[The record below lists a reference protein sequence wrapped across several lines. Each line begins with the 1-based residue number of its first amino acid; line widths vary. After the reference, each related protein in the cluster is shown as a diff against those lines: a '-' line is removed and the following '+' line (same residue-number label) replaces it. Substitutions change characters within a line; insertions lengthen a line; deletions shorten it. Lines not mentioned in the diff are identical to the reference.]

1 MGKLANRLYYDF
13 KLEECGYDF
22 MGYTFDEKRE
32 LSYHHIQPRQY
43 GGKTTY
49 QNGALLIRDVSHNY
63 IHTIEAMDFKLFIEL
78 SQELK
83 AEHNDGITREH
94 LLAIKQMLEFFE
106 QKYKD
111 QHTRK
116 GTPIIKK
123 EYVRGR
129 IIL

>member
-49 QNGALLIRDVSHNY
+49 ILCP
-63 IHTIEAMDFKLFIEL
+63 LFCAK
-78 SQELK
+78 S
-83 AEHNDGITREH
+83 
-94 LLAIKQMLEFFE
+94 AIFCK
-106 QKYKD
+106 
-111 QHTRK
+111 
-116 GTPIIKK
+116 
-123 EYVRGR
+123 
-129 IIL
+129 